1 MHIIFIRSIRL
12 QVYEL
17 EEKLIANT
25 INNLNEKILVQHGKH
40 ECKDIKYIE
49 LTQMLTSIRSLKT
62 RFLMYN
68 MYKGAE

>member
-1 MHIIFIRSIRL
+1 MHIIFIRGNRF

-17 EEKLIANT
+17 EEKLIANK
-25 INNLNEKILVQHGKH
+25 INDLNEKILVQHGKH

-49 LTQMLTSIRSLKT
+49 LTRILTNIRSLKI
-62 RFLMYN
+62 RFLIYN